1 MRAQALASRP
11 LLAASQAQI
20 ANSQANVDLAR
31 AQRKPNIGVTLG
43 SFLRNPVTFAGRFA
57 LSLGLGLSQT
67 LFDSGRSRS
76 QINEAQALLDQS
88 RSGLAGQELNVG
100 NQIEQALL
108 SLDSAQARTV
118 SADTAVTSAQEALR
132 AAQVAYQAG
141 VRTSLEVSTAQTAL
155 LNAQTNAVNARFD
168 VATGQ
173 AQLASAVGVLTTQA
187 QTAATRN
194 TQAQADAVAAQ
205 AQADATK
212 PKKKRKK
219 FLGIF

>member
-1 MRAQALASRP
+1 

-20 ANSQANVDLAR
+20 ANSQANIDLAR
-31 AQRKPNIGVTLG
+31 AQRRPNIGLSIG
-43 SFLRNPVTFAGRFA
+43 SLLRNPVSFAGRFA

-76 QINEAQALLDQS
+76 QINEAQALLEQS
-88 RSGLAGQELNVG
+88 RSGLANQELNVG
-100 NQIEQALL
+100 NQIEQSLL

-118 SADTAVTSAQEALR
+118 SADAAVTSAQEALR

-168 VATGQ
+168 VANGQ
-173 AQLASAVGVLTTQA
+173 AQLASAVGVLTTEAQA
-187 QTAATRN
+187 AAARTN
-194 TQAQADAVAAQ
+194 QAQAAAAAAQ
-205 AQADATK
+205 AQLIAAQ